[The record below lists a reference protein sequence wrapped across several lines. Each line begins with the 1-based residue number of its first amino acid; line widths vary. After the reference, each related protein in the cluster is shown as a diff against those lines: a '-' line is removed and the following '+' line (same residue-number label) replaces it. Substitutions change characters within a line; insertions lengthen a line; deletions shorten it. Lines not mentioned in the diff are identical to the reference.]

1 MYVQVERTD
10 VDPGTGRCRY
20 YVSLKPEMSRE
31 DSEARVRIAVE
42 AAISVSETGDL
53 ADVSFVVPKKYRN
66 QQALSFVSKLS
77 KNTLG
82 AKQAQGTVSYV
93 APRVFIA
100 VPGYH
105 GDSVFAVPANLEVD
119 AAGRIIALE
128 TD

>member
-10 VDPGTGRCRY
+10 VDPATGRCRY

-31 DSEARVRIAVE
+31 DSEAKVRIAVE

-53 ADVSFVVPKKYRN
+53 ADVSFVVPKKYRS
-66 QQALSFVSKLS
+66 QQALTFVSKLS
-77 KNTLG
+77 KVA
-82 AKQAQGTVSYV
+82 AKPAEGTVSYV

-105 GDSVFAVPANLEVD
+105 GDAVFAVPANLEVD

>member
-10 VDPGTGRCRY
+10 VDPATGRCRY
-20 YVSLKPEMSRE
+20 YVSLKPDMSRE
-31 DSEARVRIAVE
+31 DSEARLRIAVE

-66 QQALSFVSKLS
+66 QQALTFVSKLS
-77 KNTLG
+77 KNTPG
-82 AKQAQGTVSYV
+82 GRQPEGTVSYV
-93 APRVFIA
+93 PPRVFIA

>member
-10 VDPGTGRCRY
+10 VDPATGRCRY
-20 YVSLKPEMSRE
+20 YVSLKPEMARE
-31 DSEARVRIAVE
+31 DSEAKLRIAVE

-53 ADVSFVVPKKYRN
+53 ADLSFVVPKKYRN
-66 QQALSFVSKLS
+66 QQALTFVSKLS
-77 KNTLG
+77 KV
-82 AKQAQGTVSYV
+82 AFKPVAGTVSYV

-100 VPGYH
+100 VPGYQ
-105 GDSVFAVPANLEVD
+105 GDAVFAVPARLEVD

>member
-1 MYVQVERTD
+1 MFVQVERTD
-10 VDPGTGRCRY
+10 VDPATGRCRY

-31 DSEARVRIAVE
+31 DSEAKVRIAVE

-53 ADVSFVVPKKYRN
+53 ADVSFVVPKKYRS
-66 QQALSFVSKLS
+66 QQALTFVSKLS
-77 KNTLG
+77 KSV
-82 AKQAQGTVSYV
+82 ASPKAVEGTVSYV

-105 GDSVFAVPANLEVD
+105 GDAVFAVAANLEVD